1 MSENPAPALSVDDLT
16 VAYRGVPAIWDVD
29 ASVPEGVLLGIVGP
43 NGAGKTTLLRAA
55 TQLIPRAA
63 GTVRFFGQP
72 YKQVLSQVAYVP
84 QRGSV
89 DWDFPTTVL
98 DIVLMGLYGRLGWWR
113 RPRARERHAALDA
126 LAQVGMQ
133 DYADRPISQLSG
145 GQQQRAFLA
154 RALVQDARLYLMD
167 EPFAAVDAV
176 TERAIV
182 QLMQQLR
189 AAGRTVI
196 VVHHDLQ
203 TVPRYFDWLL
213 LLNVELVACGPTE
226 EVFTAANL
234 QRTYGG
240 SIARLEDMPLAAG
253 NS

>member
-1 MSENPAPALSVDDLT
+1 MPASTLWMSLS
-16 VAYRGVPAIWDVD
+16 P
-29 ASVPEGVLLGIVGP
+29 
-43 NGAGKTTLLRAA
+43 
-55 TQLIPRAA
+55 
-63 GTVRFFGQP
+63 
-72 YKQVLSQVAYVP
+72 
-84 QRGSV
+84 
-89 DWDFPTTVL
+89 
-98 DIVLMGLYGRLGWWR
+98 
-113 RPRARERHAALDA
+113 
-126 LAQVGMQ
+126 
-133 DYADRPISQLSG
+133 
-145 GQQQRAFLA
+145 
-154 RALVQDARLYLMD
+154 
-167 EPFAAVDAV
+167 AVDAV

>member
-1 MSENPAPALSVDDLT
+1 
-16 VAYRGVPAIWDVD
+16 
-29 ASVPEGVLLGIVGP
+29 
-43 NGAGKTTLLRAA
+43 
-55 TQLIPRAA
+55 
-63 GTVRFFGQP
+63 
-72 YKQVLSQVAYVP
+72 
-84 QRGSV
+84 
-89 DWDFPTTVL
+89 
-98 DIVLMGLYGRLGWWR
+98 MGLYGRLGWWR

-203 TVPRYFDWLL
+203 TVPRYFDWVL
-213 LLNVELVACGPTE
+213 LLNVELVACGPTD

-234 QRTYGG
+234 RRTYGG

-253 NS
+253 NLQVGK